1 MSRVISI
8 GIQDFEQLI
17 LNKYFY
23 VDKTGFIKEWWENGD
38 IVTLITRPRRFGK
51 TLAMDMVKCFFSIE
65 YTGKKHLFQGLSVW
79 KEETYRRLQGTYPVI
94 FFSFADVKDTS
105 FPNARKKICQIIEDL
120 YNRFDFLLEGNC
132 LNDKEK
138 AFFHKISYDMEDY
151 AASTSLKALCRYL
164 SQYYGKNVIILLDE
178 YDTPLQEAYIHGYW
192 QELMNFLRNLFN
204 STFKTNP
211 YLERA
216 IMTGITQV
224 SRESVFSDLNK
235 LVRRLY
241 LWTGIRYLQSLV
253 HLKLSG

>member
-1 MSRVISI
+1 MVGKRRYCDINHPSPPIWKDPCHGYGEVFFLYRICQEEASVSRAVCLERGNIPPSPGNI
-8 GIQDFEQLI
+8 PCDFLQLCRC
-17 LNKYFY
+17 KRYF
-23 VDKTGFIKEWWENGD
+23 
-38 IVTLITRPRRFGK
+38 LP
-51 TLAMDMVKCFFSIE
+51 KC
-65 YTGKKHLFQGLSVW
+65 Q
-79 KEETYRRLQGTYPVI
+79 
-94 FFSFADVKDTS
+94 
-105 FPNARKKICQIIEDL
+105 KKICQIIEDL
-120 YNRFDFLLEGNC
+120 YNHFDFLLEGNC

-216 IMTGITQV
+216 IMTGITRV